1 MESNDYKNLGNAIRQ
16 AVFSKKDA
24 PTMLPDNT
32 VEKLGLSDDD
42 VLNVEEETPLDTEE
56 ALEQE
61 IAHLQSL
68 LQAKKDQ

>member
-1 MESNDYKNLGNAIRQ
+1 MESNKYKNLGNTIRQ

-24 PTMLPDNT
+24 PTMLPDKT
-32 VEKLGLSDDD
+32 VERLGLGDDD
-42 VLNVEEETPLDTEE
+42 VLNAEE
-56 ALEQE
+56 ALNVEVLEKE

>member
-1 MESNDYKNLGNAIRQ
+1 MASNDYKNLGNTIRQ

-24 PTMLPDNT
+24 PTMLPDKT
-32 VEKLGLSDDD
+32 VEQLGLGDDD
-42 VLNVEEETPLDTEE
+42 VLNAEEENPLDTEE